1 MELLFQD
8 IGTSAYAMNP
18 EICNNGSGYALTMQ
32 VGGCSHILILR
43 SGIDSEEIRFDN
55 PVLQDALVA
64 LAASDRLGDEWCS
77 VGTGGIEALL
87 LNHVRFITSGNQLRL
102 EERAARYAIA
112 ACDFDQS
119 MNCCKLNLPETNSR
133 YMTVLSISVRYSVRP
148 LVNKVR
154 SGFGFLKKWTD
165 EETHFYQVRIE
176 NVPGYEVGSI
186 YYTFQGT
193 PYRIPITSAMLG
205 KTFLVKRYNG
215 KAPEFHSTVDSIKLT
230 KEG

>member
-1 MELLFQD
+1 MELLFRD

-18 EICNNGSGYALTMQ
+18 EIHNNGSGYALTMQ

-55 PVLQDALVA
+55 SVLQEALVK
-64 LAASDRLGDEWCS
+64 LAASGCLGDEWCS
-77 VGTGGIEALL
+77 IGTGGIEALL
-87 LNHVRFITSGNQLRL
+87 LNHVRYITDGNQLRL

-112 ACDFDQS
+112 ACIFDQS
-119 MNCCKLNLPETNSR
+119 LNRCELNLPETNSR
-133 YMTVLSISVRYSVRP
+133 YIAVLSISVRFRVRP

-154 SGFGFLKKWTD
+154 SGFGLLKKWND
-165 EETHFYQVRIE
+165 EETPFYQVQIE
-176 NVPGYEVGSI
+176 NVPGYEDGSI
-186 YYTFQGT
+186 YYTFRDT
-193 PYRIPITSAMLG
+193 PYRIPVTSTMLG

-215 KAPEFHSTVDSIKLT
+215 KAPEFHSTIDSIKLT